1 MEAQRWRQTGRGQ
14 LGYMLICLISVN
26 LLHAGHSV
34 PAHRLT
40 CVCVSV
46 CWGGGGV
53 HRCCLLMLTATLH
66 AAVEPFVSV
75 FTVPLMGLDSVMKEP
90 VSDGHSNPFFL
101 QPEEA
106 AITQTVAAP
115 PRSPPCLTPALL
127 I

>member
-1 MEAQRWRQTGRGQ
+1 
-14 LGYMLICLISVN
+14 
-26 LLHAGHSV
+26 
-34 PAHRLT
+34 
-40 CVCVSV
+40 
-46 CWGGGGV
+46 
-53 HRCCLLMLTATLH
+53 MLTATLH

-115 PRSPPCLTPALL
+115 PTLTPLPYPRSSNLKLNLPSVHTRRVSRADRVSGL
-127 I
+127 IVVFWFQ

>member
-46 CWGGGGV
+46 CWGVGGCTQV
-53 HRCCLLMLTATLH
+53 LLAHADSYPARCGGTIRFGLH
-66 AAVEPFVSV
+66 GS
-75 FTVPLMGLDSVMKEP
+75 
-90 VSDGHSNPFFL
+90 SDG
-101 QPEEA
+101 
-106 AITQTVAAP
+106 
-115 PRSPPCLTPALL
+115 PRQCDEGARVRWSF
-127 I
+127 